1 MKKNNIEYR
10 LRAESMSQVSLIR
23 KVLQSWLLRVQIEQ
37 VTILHHGELL
47 MLDEVLFDFTVRSD
61 GPDLGELQ
69 WLIDA
74 IDGCM
79 VAAETLAP
87 VQHYSGNRVPLDVTD
102 SLPRKPEGSHRFD
115 AWNAAAQWIE
125 AAEAESER
133 EREAGKHLVSVL
145 SS

>member
-1 MKKNNIEYR
+1 
-10 LRAESMSQVSLIR
+10 
-23 KVLQSWLLRVQIEQ
+23 
-37 VTILHHGELL
+37 

-79 VAAETLAP
+79 MAAETLAP
-87 VQHYSGNRVPLDVTD
+87 VQLYSGNRVPLDVTD
-102 SLPRKPEGSHRFD
+102 SLPRKPESSHRFD

-125 AAEAESER
+125 AAKAESAR
-133 EREAGKHLVSVL
+133 TREAGKHLMSKL